1 MQQYGRH
8 QDEKLHG
15 PGIFLAVDQPACS
28 LFCADGL
35 VQVQGFGLRLFGLDE
50 FRALGLRLGSYKL
63 YGIRLH
69 GVGSR
74 IPGLH
79 TFPYARSPTKS
90 LSPFYIY
97 VYTHT
102 KGYMYVYIY
111 ILYSEFILICGLHIY
126 SFHEG
131 IRRKVFFL
139 TLAVPRGLCYRWL
152 SRFSCKHCKLQHLLL
167 LCIKLL
173 GNSNL
178 QGPVLPQAIGG

>member
-1 MQQYGRH
+1 MVSGCMAWGR
-8 QDEKLHG
+8 G
-15 PGIFLAVDQPACS
+15 
-28 LFCADGL
+28 
-35 VQVQGFGLRLFGLDE
+35 
-50 FRALGLRLGSYKL
+50 FRACTRFPMPEALQNHSPVSTFTYIHIQK
-63 YGIRLH
+63 GIC
-69 GVGSR
+69 
-74 IPGLH
+74 I
-79 TFPYARSPTKS
+79 
-90 LSPFYIY
+90 YIY
-97 VYTHT
+97 IYIHI
-102 KGYMYVYIY
+102 YIY